1 MIIVCKDSEYCK
13 EKNVGAGAM
22 ESIRIAEELEK
33 KLPGS
38 VLGILE
44 DRDTFSIVVS
54 RDNIVAICQLLK
66 YDHNM
71 NYLNCLCGM
80 DNRIRKGKFI
90 ERFEVI
96 YQLYS
101 IEVGTFIQLRVQ
113 IMESAHPNIDSVSSL
128 WTEARS
134 MEWEAYDL
142 VGIIF
147 NNHPGITNKYSY
159 NLAS

>member
-1 MIIVCKDSEYCK
+1 
-13 EKNVGAGAM
+13 M
-22 ESIRIAEELEK
+22 ESIHIAEELEK
-33 KLPGS
+33 KFPCS

-54 RDNIVAICQLLK
+54 QDNIVAICQLLK
-66 YDHNM
+66 YDYNM
-71 NYLNCLCGM
+71 NYLNCLCGV

-101 IEVGTFIQLRVQ
+101 NEVGTFIQLRVQ
-113 IMESAHPNIDSVSSL
+113 IIESAHPNIDSISSL
-128 WTEARS
+128 WAEAGL
-134 MEWEAYDL
+134 MEWEAYNL

-147 NNHPGITNKYSY
+147 NNHPSLRNTYGAEFTI
-159 NLAS
+159 